1 MALKHII
8 PLTAIVILLLI
19 SATVPA
25 LALLPNGQLASE
37 FKLTDLSNNVHSL
50 SSYRGKVVV
59 IDFFMVSCSACKE
72 DAKMNLVPLYAKS
85 YSGNAKVQFLSV
97 ETSNANADAIRSMY
111 LKDTGVPW
119 PVLTGGG
126 GLFAKYSLP
135 SLPTIYVIDPTGKVA
150 LTMSYPTNVQTLKST
165 IDRLEHGST
174 TPEKTQTS
182 AKSSAVRSRLNY
194 PSAAFADRR

>member
-1 MALKHII
+1 MALKRII

-25 LALLPNGQLASE
+25 LALVPNGQRASE
-37 FKLTDLSNNVHSL
+37 FQLTDLSSNVHAL

-85 YSGNAKVQFLSV
+85 YSGDAKVQFLSV
-97 ETSNANADAIRSMY
+97 ETSNANAATVRNTY

-126 GLFAKYSLP
+126 GLIKTYNFVGV
-135 SLPTIYVIDPTGKVA
+135 PTIYVIDSTGKVA

-165 IDRLEHGST
+165 IDRLEHGTT
-174 TPEKTQTS
+174 TPAKAPTS
-182 AKSSAVRSRLNY
+182 AKSNV
-194 PSAAFADRR
+194 P